1 MASCHLLNSALKK
14 PPNSALIQT
23 PKKLNIRFLKL
34 NFRLPIQHVPNL
46 KNPYL
51 RSQNPL
57 FQPSKNPILDTN
69 NTPQNHILTSKLK
82 LNIIQQK
89 ERKLTQCKKLKKK
102 PRAYHQFPPNRKAQ
116 FYQSNL
122 HFSSNKVSFI
132 FMNYFMDTKL
142 PTWAS
147 FN

>member
-1 MASCHLLNSALKK
+1 LNSALKK

-34 NFRLPIQHVPNL
+34 NFKLSKQNVPNL
-46 KNPYL
+46 KNPYF

-69 NTPQNHILTSKLK
+69 NTPPSTPPQQNHILMSKLK

-102 PRAYHQFPPNRKAQ
+102 
-116 FYQSNL
+116 
-122 HFSSNKVSFI
+122 
-132 FMNYFMDTKL
+132 T
-142 PTWAS
+142 
-147 FN
+147 